1 MKKHTVIETL
11 DSFEDEFDAEIL
23 IEKLLF
29 VEKVEKGLKDAV
41 EGRVIDYK
49 EVKQK
54 FFDKCPT
61 HTPPPQANARK
72 VVRHLQKHP
81 RENRI

>member
-11 DSFEDEFDAEIL
+11 DSFEDEFDAEKL

-29 VEKVEKGLKDAV
+29 IEKVEKGLKDAE
-41 EGRVIDYK
+41 EGRVHDYK

-54 FFDKCPT
+54 FADKWS
-61 HTPPPQANARK
+61 K
-72 VVRHLQKHP
+72 
-81 RENRI
+81 